1 MTEELSNF
9 ERVKMIVCLNLG
21 IIPTDLN
28 LKEELA
34 KMDVEEARKSKRKF
48 RKLRRK
54 QLKKLKH
61 VKFLSHKKQL
71 ALQGVKKDINLRALK
86 MLKGEGEVS

>member
-9 ERVKMIVCLNLG
+9 ERAKMSVCLNLG
-21 IIPTDLN
+21 IVPTDLN
-28 LKEELA
+28 LKEELS
-34 KMDVEEARKSKRKF
+34 KMEPEEARKSKRKF

-54 QLKKLKH
+54 QLKKLEH

-71 ALQGVKKDINLRALK
+71 APQGVKKDINLRALK
-86 MLKGEGEVS
+86 MLKGEDGAS